1 VLSGLT
7 IPLSQIYFIHLLNS
21 FVCLHIREV
30 FYGLETVVFYMFAA
44 LSVAGALL
52 VITHKNPVSS
62 AVSLVLTLFSTAV
75 LFVLLLAHFV
85 SAIQILVYA
94 GAIMV
99 LFLFTVM
106 FLNLRPE
113 ALRFDAGNMAF
124 KVSVFLV
131 VLLFTGYFASM
142 AFNEAFSGQGA
153 SAAPPEGFGTV
164 EGVGRLLFND
174 YLLPFELTS
183 VLIVAAIIGVVAIA
197 KRRES

>member
-1 VLSGLT
+1 M
-7 IPLSQIYFIHLLNS
+7 
-21 FVCLHIREV
+21 
-30 FYGLETVVFYMFAA
+30 ETVVFYVFAA

-85 SAIQILVYA
+85 AAIQILVYA

-113 ALRFDAGNMAF
+113 ALSFDARNMAF

-131 VLLFTGYFASM
+131 VILFTGYFASM
-142 AFNEAFSGQGA
+142 GFNRAFSQSGA
-153 SAAPPEGFGTV
+153 PAAPTEGFGTV
-164 EGVGRLLFND
+164 EGVGRLLFTD